1 VKEPIL
7 PSSLATGASS
17 LLGMEQN
24 SEQAVLWIRIG
35 FSADPGSSFVSGSSF
50 GSDSR
55 VLMTK
60 NCEILQLKLGLH
72 KGRPSY
78 MRSIQPSKENIQYL

>member
-1 VKEPIL
+1 MGIVPP

-24 SEQAVLWIRIG
+24 SEQAVLRICIG
-35 FSADPGSSFVSGSSF
+35 FSVDPGSSSVSGSSF

-55 VLMTK
+55 VLMT
-60 NCEILQLKLGLH
+60 L
-72 KGRPSY
+72 
-78 MRSIQPSKENIQYL
+78 

>member
-1 VKEPIL
+1 MGIVPP

-24 SEQAVLWIRIG
+24 NEQAV
-35 FSADPGSSFVSGSSF
+35 DPGSSSVSGSSF

-55 VLMTK
+55 VLMT
-60 NCEILQLKLGLH
+60 
-72 KGRPSY
+72 
-78 MRSIQPSKENIQYL
+78 